1 MKKYWIIISVLILL
15 LLISIFYF
23 GKKEE
28 INNVL
33 DPTNTKIEIETS
45 TFEFG
50 TMSLHDTLRHTFII
64 KNVSNNELLIKNVL
78 SNCEC
83 TVVSFDKKPIKQ
95 NETTKIS
102 VVFIPI
108 SKGNTEKDVVIEA
121 NTSPPFTILSLKGKV
136 E

>member
-1 MKKYWIIISVLILL
+1 MKKYWKIVSVLV
-15 LLISIFYF
+15 LLILICIFYF
-23 GKKEE
+23 GKKDE
-28 INNVL
+28 IHNIL

-50 TMSLHDTLRHTFII
+50 SMKLHDTLRHTFMV
-64 KNVSNNELLIKNVL
+64 KNVSKKELLIKNVL

-83 TVVSFDKKPIKQ
+83 TIVSFDKNPIRQ

-102 VVFIPI
+102 VEFIPI

-121 NTSPPFTILSLKGKV
+121 NTAPPFTVLSLKGKV